1 MGPALFWLFSHP
13 SQFRQN
19 CSAVLPVICKA
30 SNSITWGH
38 QSPSEPSSAQCCR
51 VLWALSFTPKIS
63 ANNLLSEK
71 GEVWNLKLFLQGVR
85 MTVNITAAAGPNL
98 SDLTLITTVQPLPSH
113 NYDTFTF
120 SARGMMLEGIAIS
133 PRFVLKH
140 SPLTDTGE
148 GRMDPPWPDMNNSV
162 AKGKPK
168 WEGAAQDCKAI
179 YLATESLCLAQ
190 HLPAL
195 AQFVPQ
201 DTRVPKGQLTGKLK
215 DLLRIVLQW
224 WKQTEQASPIS
235 SYLKEHKHFSSRAT
249 GILCKN
255 LLVK

>member
-1 MGPALFWLFSHP
+1 MLCSQLSARPVIPSRGATRAPVSHP
-13 SQFRQN
+13 QLNAAVSCGLCHSHQKSQQTVYCLR
-19 CSAVLPVICKA
+19 
-30 SNSITWGH
+30 T
-38 QSPSEPSSAQCCR
+38 
-51 VLWALSFTPKIS
+51 
-63 ANNLLSEK
+63 
-71 GEVWNLKLFLQGVR
+71 GEVWNLKLFLQEVR
-85 MTVNITAAAGPNL
+85 MTVNITTVAGPNL

-249 GILCKN
+249 GIPCKN